1 MRRLIIGLVLGLIV
15 GGVMAAALV
24 RLGQPLF
31 EGTGGDVLAYLMA
44 AAAGVLTG
52 LVAGKPI
59 WASGAKIEAGLKAV
73 FGALMG
79 AGGMFALRQWVK
91 VDVPA
96 IGFLGIDAPAQ
107 IGALP
112 AASLPLIAA
121 VLGGLFGLDN
131 TDEPAEPTPKARK
144 RVASGPAVRVG
155 GARAKLSEGEEADE
169 AEAPG
174 KRSKR

>member
-15 GGVMAAALV
+15 GGVLAAALV

-31 EGTGGDVLAYLMA
+31 EGAGGDVLAYLTA

-59 WASGAKIEAGLKAV
+59 WASGAKIEAGLKAL

-96 IGFLGIDAPAQ
+96 LGFLGMDAPAQ

-112 AASLPLIAA
+112 AVSLPIIAA

-131 TDEPAEPTPKARK
+131 TEEPAEPGPKARK

-155 GARAKLSEGEEADE
+155 GASAKLGEADE
-169 AEAPG
+169 TDEADVAG
-174 KRSKR
+174 KRAKR